1 MIMDSKLRDNIKL
14 STTISHLL
22 VCRTWVGVANVI
34 VYIEFLDYV
43 HLAFAKYLY
52 LVLQSQIEIL

>member
-43 HLAFAKYLY
+43 HLAFAK
-52 LVLQSQIEIL
+52 